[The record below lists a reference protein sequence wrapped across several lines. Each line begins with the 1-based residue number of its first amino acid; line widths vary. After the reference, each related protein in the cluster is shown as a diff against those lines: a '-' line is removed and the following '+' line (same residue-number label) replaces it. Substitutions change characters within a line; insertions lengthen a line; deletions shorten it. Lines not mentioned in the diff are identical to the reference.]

1 MQCESR
7 LLSSLNLLAAYMLS
21 FNLVRIFEDSD
32 RRSGMLDVML
42 FVFKATALFSFSNIF
57 MSTERSQ
64 QHGIGNNSI
73 VNYLQVCAN
82 LCSLRCSMLRH
93 VLITEAK

>member
-21 FNLVRIFEDSD
+21 FNLARIFEDSD
-32 RRSGMLDVML
+32 RRSGIDLVL
-42 FVFKATALFSFSNIF
+42 FVFKLTALFSFSNTF

-64 QHGIGNNSI
+64 QHGIGNSSI
-73 VNYLQVCAN
+73 LNYVQV
-82 LCSLRCSMLRH
+82 
-93 VLITEAK
+93 